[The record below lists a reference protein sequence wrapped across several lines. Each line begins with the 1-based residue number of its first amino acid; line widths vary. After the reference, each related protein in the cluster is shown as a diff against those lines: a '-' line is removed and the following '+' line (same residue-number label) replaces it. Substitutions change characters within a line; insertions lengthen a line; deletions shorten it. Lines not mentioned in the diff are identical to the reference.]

1 MSEFE
6 GFQRPTTTPV
16 PDELFDDLMAD
27 LSEAELKV
35 VLYIIRRTWGFKK
48 AVDAI
53 DLDQLEHGIMKK
65 DGQRLDRGTGLSR
78 RAIIDAIESLVQ
90 KKIIV
95 KRRRGPAPT
104 EYALCIKGDNSA
116 PLEDTP
122 ETQEVQNLH
131 PKGAKSARHKVQNL
145 HPQQTVFQQT
155 DLQQT
160 EVAADA
166 APSPSA
172 PPPAPEKKTVP
183 RKKSTTSG
191 NGTLHRAVFG
201 AHVRAVLGVGPD
213 APSAKMFVEH
223 NRGRLNTMSKT
234 WVDGGGTAESFQAD
248 YGDGI
253 PEHGGKWF
261 SLPVHYALDKH
272 SKATVRPSLDLI
284 EKTAGALDNYIARYG
299 NGGQPRASP
308 PGHTPPPLYQPADEP
323 PADFSA
329 LRDAMQRGLQE
340 SRRVPR

>member
-48 AVDAI
+48 VVDAI
-53 DLDQLEHGIMKK
+53 DLDQLENGITKK

-104 EYALCIKGDNSA
+104 EYALYIKGDNSA
-116 PLEDTP
+116 PLKDTQ

-131 PKGAKSARHKVQNL
+131 PKGAKSAHHKVQNL

-166 APSPSA
+166 APPPSEKKLTRKKA
-172 PPPAPEKKTVP
+172 VVSEPETIIAPAPAVE
-183 RKKSTTSG
+183 R
-191 NGTLHRAVFG
+191 RALFG
-201 AHVRAVLGVGPD
+201 EIVRAALHCEPD
-213 APSAKMFVEH
+213 DPRAKPFVTA
-223 NRGRLNTMSKT
+223 NRGRINRMAETFET
-234 WVDGGGTAESFQAD
+234 GGATAASFRAD
-248 YGDGI
+248 YGADGR
-253 PEHGGKWF
+253 WF
-261 SLPVHYALDKH
+261 TLPVYYALDKGNQP
-272 SKATVRPSLDLI
+272 TVRPTLDLMQ
-284 EKTAGALDNYIARYG
+284 KTFGNLDNYIARFTS
-299 NGGQPRASP
+299 NGQARAAP
-308 PGHTPPPLYQPADEP
+308 VAHAPPPYQPAADEP
-323 PADFSA
+323 PADFGR
-329 LRDAMQRGLQE
+329 LKDAMLKGLQE
-340 SRRVPR
+340 SRRVQH